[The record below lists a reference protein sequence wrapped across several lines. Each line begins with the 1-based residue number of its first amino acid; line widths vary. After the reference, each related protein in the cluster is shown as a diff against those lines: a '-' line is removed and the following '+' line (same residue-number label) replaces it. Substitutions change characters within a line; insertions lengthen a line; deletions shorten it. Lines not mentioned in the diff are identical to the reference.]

1 VGTKAAIRFYG
12 ALATDR
18 AKFWVVATDMPTTP
32 RPRRRRSDGER
43 RRRAILRGAAEL
55 ATVEGLDGLSIGR
68 LADRIGM
75 SKSGLYAHFDSKE
88 DLQLATID
96 EAQDI
101 FIREVIAPAMT
112 QPDGVARILG
122 LCDAFL
128 SHLERRVFPGGC
140 FFAAAAAE
148 FDTHD
153 GRVRERIRDFFER
166 WLQDIAA
173 MVREA
178 QHRGEIEQ
186 SIDAEQL
193 AFEIDS
199 LLLGANAGFVLF
211 ADSNALQ
218 RARTGIRQRLR
229 LARGPR
235 PGRALGGA

>member
-1 VGTKAAIRFYG
+1 VVPQA
-12 ALATDR
+12 R
-18 AKFWVVATDMPTTP
+18 AEPP
-32 RPRRRRSDGER
+32 GRRRRADGER
-43 RRRAILRGAAEL
+43 RRQTILKEAAKL

-88 DLQLATID
+88 ELQLATID
-96 EAQDI
+96 AAQDI
-101 FIREVIAPAMT
+101 FVREVTGPALAE
-112 QPDGVARILG
+112 PEGIPRILG

-153 GRVRERIRDFFER
+153 GRVKERIRDFFEH
-166 WLQDIAA
+166 WLKDISD

-178 QHRGEIEQ
+178 QRRGEIEAGA
-186 SIDAEQL
+186 DADQL

-211 ADSNALQ
+211 ADQNALQ
-218 RARTGIRQRLR
+218 RARTGIRQRLEQPR
-229 LARGPR
+229 EASPTRGF
-235 PGRALGGA
+235 AGA

>member
-1 VGTKAAIRFYG
+1 M
-12 ALATDR
+12 
-18 AKFWVVATDMPTTP
+18 ATDMPAKP
-32 RPRRRRSDGER
+32 RPRRHRGDGER
-43 RRRAILRGAAEL
+43 RRQAILRGAAEL

-68 LADRIGM
+68 LADHIGM

-88 DLQLATID
+88 DLQLATIE

-101 FIREVIAPAMT
+101 FVREVIAPAMA
-112 QPDGVARILG
+112 QRDGVARILG
-122 LCDAFL
+122 LGDAFL

-178 QHRGEIEQ
+178 QRRGEIEE
-186 SIDAEQL
+186 SVDAEQL

-211 ADSNALQ
+211 ADSSALQ
-218 RARTGIRQRLR
+218 KAQAGIRQRLR
-229 LARGPR
+229 LASGPH
-235 PGRALGGA
+235 PSPVLSGA

>member
-1 VGTKAAIRFYG
+1 VPA
-12 ALATDR
+12 R
-18 AKFWVVATDMPTTP
+18 A

-43 RRRAILRGAAEL
+43 RRQAILRGAAEL

-68 LADRIGM
+68 LAAHIGM
-75 SKSGLYAHFDSKE
+75 SKSGLYAHFESKE
-88 DLQLATID
+88 ELQLATID

-101 FIREVIAPAMT
+101 FVREVISPAMG
-112 QPDGVARILG
+112 QPDGVARVLG
-122 LCDAFL
+122 LSDAFL

-178 QHRGEIEQ
+178 QYRGEIAPGV
-186 SIDAEQL
+186 DAEQL

-211 ADSNALQ
+211 ADSSALQ

-229 LARGPR
+229 LAGGPS
-235 PGRALGGA
+235 PRA

>member
-1 VGTKAAIRFYG
+1 MKAAVRFCG

-18 AKFWVVATDMPTTP
+18 ANFSVVTTDMPATP
-32 RPRRRRSDGER
+32 RSRRRRRDGER
-43 RRRAILRGAAEL
+43 RRQAILRGAAEL

-68 LADRIGM
+68 LADHIGM

-88 DLQLATID
+88 NLQLATID

-101 FIREVIAPAMT
+101 FVREVIAPSMT

-153 GRVRERIRDFFER
+153 GRVKERIRDFFER

-211 ADSNALQ
+211 ADSNALH
-218 RARTGIRQRLR
+218 RAQTGIRQRLR
-229 LARGPR
+229 LTRGPR
-235 PGRALGGA
+235 PSPVVSGA

>member
-1 VGTKAAIRFYG
+1 MP
-12 ALATDR
+12 
-18 AKFWVVATDMPTTP
+18 AKP

-43 RRRAILRGAAEL
+43 RRQAILRGAAEL

-68 LADRIGM
+68 LAEHIGM

-101 FIREVIAPAMT
+101 FMREVIAPAMT
-112 QPDGVARILG
+112 HPNGVTRILG

-153 GRVRERIRDFFER
+153 GRVKERIHNFFER

-173 MVREA
+173 MVHEA
-178 QHRGEIEQ
+178 QRRGELEQ
-186 SIDAEQL
+186 RVDAEQL

-199 LLLGANAGFVLF
+199 MLLGANAGFVLF
-211 ADSNALQ
+211 ADSGALE
-218 RARTGIRQRLR
+218 RADTGIRQRLER
-229 LARGPR
+229 ARGGPAV
-235 PGRALGGA
+235 PALPNETRS